1 MLLSIIV
8 PLFAVVDCAEP
19 PSLLNGSVNFTD
31 TVFGSLA
38 VYTCLTGYNITGNV
52 TRTCLANGSWTDSA
66 PFCERKY

>member
-1 MLLSIIV
+1 MLSLIIDP
-8 PLFAVVDCAEP
+8 PLAVVDCAEP

-38 VYTCLTGYNITGNV
+38 VYTCLTGYNITENV